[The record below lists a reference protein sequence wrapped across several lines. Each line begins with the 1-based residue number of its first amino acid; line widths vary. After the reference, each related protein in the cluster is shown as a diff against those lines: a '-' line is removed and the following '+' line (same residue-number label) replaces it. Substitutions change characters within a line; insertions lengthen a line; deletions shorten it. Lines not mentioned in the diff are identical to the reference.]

1 MKVILTEDISQLGSA
16 GDTINVKNGYARNF
30 LVPTGKAIQA
40 SNQNMKIVEHQKRL
54 IQEKLAKIKK
64 EGMSIAEKIEN
75 ISCTIAKTSGEE
87 DKLFGSVTNGDIQNS
102 LQKEGINIDRKKIL
116 LGEPIKKLGIYS
128 VPIKIHQEVTAN
140 LKVWVVKE

>member
-16 GDTINVKNGYARNF
+16 GDTVNVKNGYARNF

-40 SNQNMKIVEHQKRL
+40 SNQNMKILDHQKRL

-102 LQKEGINIDRKKIL
+102 LKKEGINIDRKKIL
-116 LGEPIKKLGIYS
+116 LEEPIKKLGIYS
-128 VPIKIHQEVTAN
+128 IPIKIHQEVTAN